1 MQPTKEVRKRYGI
14 NHPEKIKEN
23 NDRTNKFAFRYK
35 NKTIYLGYNPRKG
48 ICQVCSKEGKTVLH
62 HIKYDD
68 SDPLAHTTEVCYKC
82 HKKIHD
88 DIHKLN
94 QEDAEKWNEY
104 LEKGFPKD
112 RESFLLLAKES
123 IEDKEIV
130 ERLKKERNEHEL
142 DCGCDRCQLLE
153 KIMDDK
159 K

>member
-48 ICQVCSKEGKTVLH
+48 ICQICSKEGKTVLH

-68 SDPLAHTTEVCYKC
+68 ENPLAHTTEVCYKC
-82 HKKIHD
+82 HKQIHD
-88 DIHKLN
+88 DIHKSN
-94 QEDAEKWNEY
+94 QEKAEKWDNEVTQM
-104 LEKGFPKD
+104 
-112 RESFLLLAKES
+112 RMN
-123 IEDKEIV
+123 EDNMSQDAENMEIV
-130 ERLKKERNEHEL
+130 ERLKKERNEHEP
-142 DCGCDRCQLLE
+142 DHQCDRCQLLE